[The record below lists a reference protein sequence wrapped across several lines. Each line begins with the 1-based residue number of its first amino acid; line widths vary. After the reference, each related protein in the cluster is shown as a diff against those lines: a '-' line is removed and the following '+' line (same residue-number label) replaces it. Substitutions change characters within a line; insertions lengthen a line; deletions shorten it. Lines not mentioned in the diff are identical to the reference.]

1 MGYHEK
7 SGNAGTFGGGVRRV
21 RQQRGAGVQLQHLRR
36 QSHQVEPG
44 LDQPVHQHH
53 LDADWRSLGQP
64 PPERDV
70 ALEQREGFGLPL
82 RTSVAIP
89 TGTHA
94 NNGVN
99 EVYWDPTLSSST
111 LAVTSTHYHCYWQN
125 GYQFGIDE
133 TDSSGSTPTRP
144 GLRAPTTTPPRPAR
158 RYSFEAVAMHE
169 LGYVMGL
176 DLRRPLD
183 GDAQLLLSEQRPARL
198 DPGAGSVRRRLPRGA
213 RPLRRRDDRG
223 RHRRIGLEADRPAGT
238 SNLVSSPA
246 WAARGSNTTMEFT
259 FLNQSTSTRTFDIGF
274 YLSANDVIST
284 GDTLLGTSYG
294 ASGTAGFTG
303 TFSRSLDIPTWIA
316 PGTYYLG
323 FIVDPLNTLGENNE
337 GNNTQRMPRTITIY

>member
-1 MGYHEK
+1 MAITRKAAMLVLSVAALGVFVSSEAQAYNY
-7 SGNAGTFGGGVRRV
+7 STCGGNPIKWNRGWTNLYISTTSMPIGGVWDN
-21 RQQRGAGVQLQHLRR
+21 GLQSAMWHWNNVKGSSFLFY
-36 QSHQVEPG
+36 VG
-44 LDQPVHQHH
+44 
-53 LDADWRSLGQP
+53 
-64 PPERDV
+64 RD
-70 ALEQREGFGLPL
+70 
-82 RTSVAIP
+82 TD
-89 TGTHA
+89 GTHS
-94 NNGVN
+94 NTNGVS
-99 EVYWDPTLSSST
+99 EVYWDPTLSGTT
-111 LAVTSTHYHCYWQN
+111 LAVTSTRYHCYWQN

-133 TDSSGSTPTRP
+133 TDLGFNSNYSWTSGAYNYATPT
-144 GLRAPTTTPPRPAR
+144 GAPF
-158 RYSFEAVAMHE
+158 SFEAVAMHE
-169 LGYVMGL
+169 LGHVMGL
-176 DLRRPLD
+176 DHDDRWMATLNSFYPHSGPLGSTREWDPFGDDRLGARALYGD
-183 GDAQLLLSEQRPARL
+183 GTTEVDI
-198 DPGAGSVRRRLPRGA
+198 AGSVLKRTG
-213 RPLRRRDDRG
+213 
-223 RHRRIGLEADRPAGT
+223 AGT

-303 TFSRSLDIPTWIA
+303 TFSRSLYIPTWIA